1 MNMNIKTTMI
11 IAVFSIGMANCGGP
25 KVSEEVCVES
35 LGKAF
40 DVIAAKTNPEAAQT
54 QNPALKSALIENLK
68 KKCMNG
74 KIDTQCLDKATSPI
88 EISGCL
94 K

>member
-1 MNMNIKTTMI
+1 MRLKTIMM
-11 IAVFSIGMANCGGP
+11 IAVIFLVMANCGGP

-40 DVIAAKTNPEAAQT
+40 DMIAAKTNPEAAQT

-74 KIDTQCLDKATSPI
+74 KIDTQCLDKATSAV